1 MTSVEPMIPNSDP
14 FSTQIDLQTGVLDP
28 ERALAERYL
37 HDLTGYFLE
46 EDGAED
52 RLIYTVSLMPVPRT
66 GDEILS
72 STTVM
77 YPGTVGR
84 EFHMTKGH
92 FHATWRRSEIYLT
105 FSGEG
110 VLLMAT
116 EGGEHR
122 EEPMLPGVANYIP
135 GGWAH
140 RSVVTGGEPLVFL
153 ATYIGDAGYDYGTIE
168 ERGFPLRAMR
178 ADDGDMVLEPNPRYR
193 A

>member
-1 MTSVEPMIPNSDP
+1 MIPNQKP
-14 FSTQIDLQTGVLDP
+14 FSTLADLKTGALEPERDLQV
-28 ERALAERYL
+28 R
-37 HDLTGYFLE
+37 HLTDMRGYYLE
-46 EDGAED
+46 EEGAQD
-52 RLIYTVSLMPVPRT
+52 RLIYTVSAMPVPKT

-77 YPGTVGR
+77 QPGAVGR

-92 FHATWRRSEIYLT
+92 FHATWRRSEIYVTL
-105 FSGEG
+105 SGRG
-110 VLLMAT
+110 LLLMAT
-116 EGGEHR
+116 DDGGHH
-122 EEPMLPGVANYIP
+122 EEPMEPGTINYIP

-140 RSVVTGGEPLVFL
+140 RSAVTGDTPLVFL